1 MNKVEIAPSILSAD
15 FGNLIKDIKEVE
27 PYCRFLHLDI
37 MDGHFV
43 PNYSFGIPVLRSIR
57 GRTDMIFD
65 CHLMIAEPERYVE
78 SFAACG
84 CDYITFHI
92 ECCDDPS
99 ALCKKIRNLG
109 KRPGIAISPG
119 TPVEDLFPYLPDVD
133 LVLIMS
139 VIPGFGGQSYMAGAN
154 ERIRSVRAEL
164 DRISSDAI
172 LSVDGGIN
180 SKTAREAYESGATLL
195 VSGNS
200 VFANDDHAKAVQEML
215 ECALQ

>member
-43 PNYSFGIPVLRSIR
+43 PNYSFGIPVLKSIR

-78 SFAACG
+78 SFASCG

-92 ECCDDPS
+92 ECCADPS
-99 ALCKKIRNLG
+99 ALCRKIRDLG

-119 TPVEDLFPYLPDVD
+119 TPVERIFPYLGDVD

-139 VIPGFGGQSYMAGAN
+139 VIPGFGGQSYMEGAN
-154 ERIRSVRAEL
+154 ERIRSIRTEL

-180 SKTAREAYESGATLL
+180 STTAKEAYRSGATLL

-200 VFANDDHAKAVQEML
+200 VFANDDHAAAIQEIL